1 MVRQTTFAL
10 GSSVGILWRFLLR
23 LLIRFYNI
31 HYSLCIILF
40 RKYGA
45 RKTWH
50 LLGSV
55 LVALSFPFIFLPCL
69 GCRFVVPFGEEE
81 QDVPSLFSCFNLFY
95 DAAT

>member
-1 MVRQTTFAL
+1 
-10 GSSVGILWRFLLR
+10 
-23 LLIRFYNI
+23 
-31 HYSLCIILF
+31 LF

-69 GCRFVVPFGEEE
+69 GCRFVVPKSERTTGRAVF
-81 QDVPSLFSCFNLFY
+81 VFLF
-95 DAAT
+95 

>member
-1 MVRQTTFAL
+1 
-10 GSSVGILWRFLLR
+10 
-23 LLIRFYNI
+23 
-31 HYSLCIILF
+31 LF

-69 GCRFVVPFGEEE
+69 GCRFVLPPKENLERRRGGAVLVF
-81 QDVPSLFSCFNLFY
+81 LF
-95 DAAT
+95 